1 MFIDIGR
8 GLVAGL
14 PALALPPAILD
25 AVERGAWIVFNLS
38 GGKDSSAAMFAVNL
52 ILDAL
57 GHPRERRIAIHADLG
72 RAEWDETPA
81 TVEDLAAHAGVPL
94 TIVRRNA
101 GDLFDRWATRFA
113 NGKARYEALETY
125 NLIGPWSSSALRFC
139 TSEMK
144 AHVIGPH
151 LARLLRGQ
159 TIINVLG
166 LRRDESIARSRTPE
180 WKADARYAA
189 AGNPHGT
196 AMMLW
201 NPIAHWTTPQV
212 FAAHDTL
219 GIPLHVAY
227 TCYQSSRLSCRFCVL
242 QSLGDAQASAS
253 APANRPALLHLVGLE
268 ATSTFS
274 FQPARWLADVAPRH
288 IPGNLRNRISLA
300 KADAAERRRLEAAM
314 PSDLRYVKGWPPR
327 IPTIEEAGII
337 AASRAPILS
346 RHGLADLYPN
356 AGAVRDR
363 FSDLIAL
370 KRAA

>member
-1 MFIDIGR
+1 
-8 GLVAGL
+8 
-14 PALALPPAILD
+14 
-25 AVERGAWIVFNLS
+25 
-38 GGKDSSAAMFAVNL
+38 
-52 ILDAL
+52 
-57 GHPRERRIAIHADLG
+57 
-72 RAEWDETPA
+72 
-81 TVEDLAAHAGVPL
+81 
-94 TIVRRNA
+94 
-101 GDLFDRWATRFA
+101 
-113 NGKARYEALETY
+113 
-125 NLIGPWSSSALRFC
+125 
-139 TSEMK
+139 MK

-196 AMMLW
+196 VMMLW

-314 PSDLRYVKGWPPR
+314 PPDLRYVKGWPPR

>member
-1 MFIDIGR
+1 M
-8 GLVAGL
+8 
-14 PALALPPAILD
+14 
-25 AVERGAWIVFNLS
+25 
-38 GGKDSSAAMFAVNL
+38 
-52 ILDAL
+52 
-57 GHPRERRIAIHADLG
+57 
-72 RAEWDETPA
+72 
-81 TVEDLAAHAGVPL
+81 
-94 TIVRRNA
+94 
-101 GDLFDRWATRFA
+101 
-113 NGKARYEALETY
+113 

-227 TCYQSSRLSCRFCVL
+227 TCYQSSRLSCRFSSFNRSATPRHRLRHRRTVPRC
-242 QSLGDAQASAS
+242 STWSAS
-253 APANRPALLHLVGLE
+253 RRPQPSRSSPHAGSP
-268 ATSTFS
+268 TSHRVTY
-274 FQPARWLADVAPRH
+274 RV
-288 IPGNLRNRISLA
+288 I
-300 KADAAERRRLEAAM
+300 
-314 PSDLRYVKGWPPR
+314 
-327 IPTIEEAGII
+327 
-337 AASRAPILS
+337 
-346 RHGLADLYPN
+346 
-356 AGAVRDR
+356 
-363 FSDLIAL
+363 
-370 KRAA
+370 